1 MTTRTTPPPLPELHI
16 TQEQLDAVAGG
27 ECTPAELIGI
37 FDDLKGAYE
46 SLIDLTS
53 YVIERVVGQ

>member
-1 MTTRTTPPPLPELHI
+1 MTDKTPVPTVPELHI
-16 TQEQLDAVAGG
+16 TQEQLNAIAGG
-27 ECTPAELIGI
+27 ECTTKEILGI

-53 YVIERVVGQ
+53 YVIERVAGP